1 MKAMSARRTSG
12 LEKGRAAGHGL
23 NLTKSERVRWNFS
36 LSDLAIELLLNETLA
51 FFLAAGV
58 ARSRI
63 AANLRGKARLI
74 ARGRTIKPPRASSH
88 HRLVDVAGV
97 VHDWFRLRRYTDK
110 ETGQP
115 IPLGA
120 AELRYLI
127 GKRFPQRSVD
137 AVLTLMRKNG
147 FVQPRSRGSFALS
160 VDRQVIIGQPR
171 ALALERTAN
180 LAPQLLKTGLR
191 NARTP
196 KGQDRDVDREARV
209 FYLPA
214 SYVPQFRAM
223 CRRCTK
229 DVLEYVDNWLEDR
242 NAIDFKGPTVEASMH
257 VYTHTS
263 ESREMS
269 NPKTGHRLGGRRTV

>member
-1 MKAMSARRTSG
+1 VSKAV
-12 LEKGRAAGHGL
+12 KPGRA
-23 NLTKSERVRWNFS
+23 RWSLS

-58 ARSRI
+58 ERNRI

-74 ARGRTIKPPRASSH
+74 AQGRTIKPPRPSSH
-88 HRLVDVAGV
+88 QRFVDVGGV
-97 VHDWFRLRRYTDK
+97 VHDWFRMRRYTDK

-115 IPLGA
+115 LPLGA
-120 AELRYLI
+120 AELRSLI
-127 GKRFPQRSVD
+127 RRRFPQRSVD
-137 AVLTLMRKNG
+137 AVFAWMRQNG
-147 FVQPRSRGSFALS
+147 FIQSRARGSFALS

-171 ALALERTAN
+171 ALALERSAS
-180 LAPQLLKTGLR
+180 LASQLLKTALR

-229 DVLEYVDNWLEDR
+229 DVLEFVDNWLEDR
-242 NAIDFKGPTVEASMH
+242 NAVDYNGQTVEASMH
-257 VYTHTS
+257 IYTHTS
-263 ESREMS
+263 GSRDIS
-269 NPKTGHRLGGRRTV
+269 NPPARRRNGGRSAA

>member
-1 MKAMSARRTSG
+1 M
-12 LEKGRAAGHGL
+12 
-23 NLTKSERVRWNFS
+23 
-36 LSDLAIELLLNETLA
+36 NETLA

-58 ARSRI
+58 ERSRI

-74 ARGRTIKPPRASSH
+74 AQGRSIKPPRASSH

-97 VHDWFRLRRYTDK
+97 IHDWFRQRRYTDR

-120 AELRYLI
+120 AELRHLI
-127 GKRFPQRSVD
+127 GKRFPQRSVK
-137 AVLTLMRKNG
+137 AVLALMRKNG
-147 FVQPRSRGSFALS
+147 FIQPASRGSFALS

-180 LAPQLLKTGLR
+180 LAPQLLKTALR

-196 KGQDRDVDREARV
+196 RGQDRDVDREARV
-209 FYLPA
+209 FHLPA

-242 NAIDFKGPTVEASMH
+242 NAIDFKGQTVEASMH

-263 ESREMS
+263 ESRDMS
-269 NPKTGHRLGGRRTV
+269 NLKIGHRLGGRRTV